1 MGKNEIVKQLA
12 ERIDGN
18 ITEETMQKYSEVC
31 DTLVDIFTDA
41 LIEEKRILWKG
52 FLSMEVR
59 DRAARKARNPA
70 TNQIELFPAT
80 KVVRCKVSDTIKNII
95 AEK

>member
-12 ERIDGN
+12 GRIDGN
-18 ITEETMQKYSEVC
+18 ITEETMRKYSEVC
-31 DTLVDIFTDA
+31 DTPVDIFTDA

>member
-18 ITEETMQKYSEVC
+18 VTEENIKKYTEIC

-52 FLSMEVR
+52 FLSIEVKN
-59 DRAARKARNPA
+59 RAARKGRNPS
-70 TNQIELFPAT
+70 TNEVVTFPPT
-80 KVVRCKVSDTIKNII
+80 KVVKCKVSDAIKDLV
-95 AEK
+95 K

>member
-18 ITEETMQKYSEVC
+18 ITEETMRKYSEVC
-31 DTLVDIFTDA
+31 DTLGDIFTDA

>member
-18 ITEETMQKYSEVC
+18 ITEETMRKDSEVC
-31 DTLVDIFTDA
+31 DTLGDIFTDA

>member
-1 MGKNEIVKQLA
+1 MGKNEIVKQLI
-12 ERIDGN
+12 ERIEGN
-18 ITEETMQKYSEVC
+18 VTDENIKKYSEIC

-70 TNQIELFPAT
+70 TNQVEMFPET
-80 KVVRCKVSDTIKNII
+80 KVVRCKVSDIIKDLV

>member
-18 ITEETMQKYSEVC
+18 ITEETMRKYSEIC
-31 DTLVDIFTDA
+31 DTLVDIFIDA

>member
-1 MGKNEIVKQLA
+1 
-12 ERIDGN
+12 
-18 ITEETMQKYSEVC
+18 
-31 DTLVDIFTDA
+31 
-41 LIEEKRILWKG
+41 
-52 FLSMEVR
+52 MEVR

>member
-18 ITEETMQKYSEVC
+18 VTEENIKKYTEIC

-52 FLSMEVR
+52 FLSIEVKN
-59 DRAARKARNPA
+59 RAARKGRNPS
-70 TNQIELFPAT
+70 TNEVVTFPPT
-80 KVVRCKVSDTIKNII
+80 KVVKCKVSDTIKDLVR
-95 AEK
+95 

>member
-18 ITEETMQKYSEVC
+18 ITEETTQKYSEVC

>member
-18 ITEETMQKYSEVC
+18 ITEENIKKYTEIC

-52 FLSMEVR
+52 FLSVEVKN
-59 DRAARKARNPA
+59 RAARKGRNPS
-70 TNQIELFPAT
+70 TNEVVTFPPT
-80 KVVRCKVSDTIKNII
+80 KVVKCKVSDAIKDLV
-95 AEK
+95 K

>member
-18 ITEETMQKYSEVC
+18 ITEETMRKYSEVC

-59 DRAARKARNPA
+59 DRAAGKARNPA

>member
-1 MGKNEIVKQLA
+1 MGKNEIVKQLI
-12 ERIDGN
+12 ERIEGN
-18 ITEETMQKYSEVC
+18 VTDENIKKYSEIC

-70 TNQIELFPAT
+70 TNQVEMFPET
-80 KVVRCKVSDTIKNII
+80 KVVRCKVSDIIKGLV

>member
-18 ITEETMQKYSEVC
+18 ITEETMRKYSEVC

-59 DRAARKARNPA
+59 DRTARKARNPA

>member
-1 MGKNEIVKQLA
+1 MGKNEIIKQLA

-18 ITEETMQKYSEVC
+18 VTEENIKKYTEIC

-52 FLSMEVR
+52 FLSIEVKN
-59 DRAARKARNPA
+59 RAARKGRNPS
-70 TNQIELFPAT
+70 TNEVVTFPPT
-80 KVVRCKVSDTIKNII
+80 KVVKCKVSDTIKDLVR
-95 AEK
+95 